1 MAGNLSPGIGGK
13 KRAPNGC
20 GAMVLIASADAGL
33 GRRWALGLK
42 DTFVIHEVSK
52 WVELERTLTHS
63 KPAVLLLDSDLPQL
77 DEVKGSS
84 KIHRLSPST
93 KIILLTP
100 AHDERKAIDALK
112 AGAKGYCNKQI
123 EPPLLRKAVNVVQKG
138 EIWVG
143 RNVIPRLLDELTSF
157 TERRQGDPLL
167 HSNVNLDCLTTR
179 ERQIALLIGNGS
191 CNKEI
196 AAQLNITERTVKAH
210 LTSVFFKLK
219 ISDRL
224 HLALFV
230 TEYDRAT
237 P

>member
-1 MAGNLSPGIGGK
+1 ML
-13 KRAPNGC
+13 
-20 GAMVLIASADAGL
+20 LLASAIPTVRQKWSRGL
-33 GRRWALGLK
+33 RGVFTIYEADDGVALKRKMAKLK
-42 DTFVIHEVSK
+42 PS
-52 WVELERTLTHS
+52 
-63 KPAVLLLDSDLPQL
+63 VLFLDLDLPQL
-77 DEVKGSS
+77 GGIEDLSN
-84 KIHRLSPST
+84 IQPLSPST
-93 KIILLTP
+93 RIILLTSKP
-100 AHDERKAIDALK
+100 DGKEATCALK
-112 AGAKGYCNKQI
+112 AGAKGYCHKDI
-123 EPPLLRKAVNVVQKG
+123 RPSLIKKAVEVVQKG

-179 ERQIALLIGNGS
+179 ERQIARLIGNGS
-191 CNKEI
+191 SNKEI
-196 AAQLNITERTVKAH
+196 AAQLNITKRTVKAH

-237 P
+237 R